1 MRRIT
6 EKLLIGIVFL
16 LSLSLAFLSLASLS
30 ELEFTG
36 DAKMFIGSASQATL
50 SNLPFPMNVDY
61 GWELKPVGNRLVIFA
76 FYTIGNIFSNQ
87 DPAIKLLGALFV
99 VIVSIFFIRSITYNC
114 EIFFEEDWQRDVAIY
129 ITIFALL
136 SLNNFCLFQAEWFA
150 VIGSLILLSML
161 LSNSRWTHFLA
172 GLIAIGIISLK
183 GSTIFLIPAIFAAY
197 ILLDIKYEKEF
208 FCKIERFAFG
218 IGTGIGI
225 SIVLCYT
232 VFKNAIPDML
242 LAVQVAWN
250 ARPTHIDLPD
260 SPAYLLHSM
269 VPSALTI
276 PMLLPGIITLV
287 VICEIVL
294 LPLII
299 RNGWKV
305 KKTVIA
311 LIIMWVVPLIAIM
324 IQGEFFAYHYV
335 MLLFPAIVTL
345 ILSMGVLSIEK
356 QLPLL
361 IISLTIGGLIWFGF
375 CSNFSESYMQQ
386 ETFWKSLKT
395 ENTRIDAKF
404 HISSEP
410 EVLFLDSGDAPYYFR
425 AKSACRYSSPIV
437 IQRNM
442 TTNPVFQE
450 QINCISNYKGKYVI
464 TEWSW
469 LNNEMIKTRIEN
481 NYFLVDVNP
490 VWGIYERKWG
500 FYDERL

>member
-1 MRRIT
+1 MKQKT
-6 EKLLIGIVFL
+6 ENLLILIIFS
-16 LSLSLAFLSLASLS
+16 LSLSLVFLSLASFS
-30 ELEFTG
+30 QMEFTG
-36 DAKMFIGSASQATL
+36 DAKMFIGSASQAAL

-61 GWELKPVGNRLVIFA
+61 GWELKPVGNRLVIFI
-76 FYTIGNIFSNQ
+76 FYTLGSIFSNQ
-87 DPAIKLLGALFV
+87 DMAIKCLGILLV
-99 VIVSIFFIRSITYNC
+99 VAVSIFFIRSITYNC
-114 EIFFEEDWQRDVAIY
+114 ENFFKEDRQRDIAIY

-150 VIGSLILLSML
+150 VIGSLVLLSIL
-161 LSNSRWTHFLA
+161 LSNSRWGHFFA

-208 FCKIERFAFG
+208 FCKMERFAFG
-218 IGTGIGI
+218 FGIGIGI

-232 VFKNAIPDML
+232 VFRNAIPDML

-250 ARPTHIDLPD
+250 ARPEHIALID
-260 SPAYLLHSM
+260 SPAYLLNNM
-269 VPSALTI
+269 IPGALNI
-276 PMLLPGIITLV
+276 PMLVPGIVALV

-299 RNGWKV
+299 RNGWKL
-305 KKTVIA
+305 KKTIIA
-311 LIIMWVVPLIAIM
+311 LIILWAVPIISIAL
-324 IQGEFFAYHYV
+324 QGEFFAYHYV
-335 MLLFPAIVTL
+335 ILLFPAIITL
-345 ILSMGVLSIEK
+345 VLSMGVLSIEK

-361 IISLTIGGLIWFGF
+361 LFSLILGGLIWFGF

-386 ETFWKSLKT
+386 DTFWKSLKT
-395 ENTRIDAKF
+395 ENIRIDAKY

-450 QINCISNYKGKYVI
+450 QINCISDYKGKYVI

-469 LNNEMIKTRIEN
+469 LNNEMIRTRIEN
-481 NYFLVDVNP
+481 NYSLVDVNP
-490 VWGIYERKWG
+490 VWGIYERKQSKN
-500 FYDERL
+500 